1 MPIDTRRLSEQEFSS
16 RLVQSEETLPGTGKD
31 DKSGKSGKAGKTQ
44 HSGANLTVE
53 HVGGT
58 ASLGA
63 TSPSKGVGAS
73 QPAQVEL
80 PAPTVDPAVMMMLVQ
95 SLQSKTSANQ
105 ETASGNQLSISHQ
118 QMTDSISKYE
128 DNIKKEAEDAKKA
141 NHKKSVGEWISG
153 AVDAVEFVAGAA
165 LVVGGVLTGGAL
177 SVAGV
182 ALMATAAINATDL
195 ALTATGTVHGKG
207 ASILNDVTIA
217 ADVTIGVLTLG
228 AGVATGLMNA
238 AVETGVDVGTDLGED
253 SIEMDNLASDSSD
266 EVPDDESADDSDTDE
281 SGDVGSSDDES
292 GGMKQL
298 EKMFD
303 KEMEQQFSENFAE
316 DTTEDV
322 GDSSDDGDEVP
333 KRTKGQIV
341 KAAVKATFGMYTKG
355 AGIAAAGSG
364 AVSTWSKVE
373 QNELAS
379 KMLNFEGQAAD
390 AQKAEQEA
398 TAQIQ
403 SVIGQ
408 LESQLDEYQKI
419 SSSVAEVLQN
429 YNGTMT
435 QTGIQGFA

>member
-16 RLVQSEETLPGTGKD
+16 RLVQSEETLPGAGKD
-31 DKSGKSGKAGKTQ
+31 DNSGKSGKAGKTQ
-44 HSGANLTVE
+44 HSGTNLTVE

-63 TSPSKGVGAS
+63 TSPSQGVGAS

-105 ETASGNQLSISHQ
+105 ETASGNQLAISHQ
-118 QMTDSISKYE
+118 KMTDSISKYE

-141 NHKKSVGEWISG
+141 HHKKSVGEWISG

-165 LVVGGVLTGGAL
+165 LVATGVGT
-177 SVAGV
+177 VAGV
-182 ALMATAAINATDL
+182 ALMATAVVNAVDL
-195 ALTATGTVHGKG
+195 GIQADPH
-207 ASILNDVTIA
+207 ASDKLKKDMGIITIA
-217 ADVTIGVLTLG
+217 ADVTIGVATLG
-228 AGVATGLMNA
+228 VGIGAGLLEAGA
-238 AVETGVDVGTDLGED
+238 EVGTDALEGG
-253 SIEMDNLASDSSD
+253 IEMSDMSTEAGD
-266 EVPDDESADDSDTDE
+266 EVPDDEMPDDESDVDDSSDE
-281 SGDVGSSDDES
+281 SGDDVDSPEENE
-292 GGMKQL
+292 GGLKQL

-303 KEMEQQFSENFAE
+303 KELEEQFSENFAE

-322 GDSSDDGDEVP
+322 GDNGDDDG
-333 KRTKGQIV
+333 KGMKQYRKGQIV
-341 KAAVKATFGMYTKG
+341 KAAVKATFGMYAKG
-355 AGIAAAGSG
+355 AGIAGAGTG

-373 QNELAS
+373 QHELAK
-379 KMLNFEGQAAD
+379 KMLDFESQAAD
-390 AQKAEQEA
+390 TQKGEQEA

-408 LESQLDEYQKI
+408 LQSQLDEYEKI
-419 SSSVAEVLQN
+419 SESVAEVLQN

-435 QTGIQGFA
+435 DTGIQGFA